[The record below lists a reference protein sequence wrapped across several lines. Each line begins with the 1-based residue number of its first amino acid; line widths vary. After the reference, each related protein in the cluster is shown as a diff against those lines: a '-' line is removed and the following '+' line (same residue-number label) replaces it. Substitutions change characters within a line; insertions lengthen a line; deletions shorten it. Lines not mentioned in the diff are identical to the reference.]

1 MMRKW
6 LTTVSV
12 IMAIALLLLSCAPA
26 AAPAPTV
33 SGPPKPGATPVSPAA
48 APTAAKPAATPAAPS
63 PVPKPSGE
71 QPRYGGVLPISLYL
85 EPPHLDLQQSQ
96 ILVTRMAAI
105 PPYDTLL
112 EYNPLKSDTI
122 IPDLA
127 EKYEVSSDGL
137 VYTFSL
143 NKGVKFHDG
152 APLTSEDVKY
162 NLDRLRNPPRGV
174 LSPRAALLASID
186 RIETP
191 DANTVK
197 IFTKYMDASFLGG
210 IALSHH
216 VIYPKKVV
224 EEKGDMK
231 KTVMGTG
238 PFRFVR
244 YETGV
249 IVEYTKNKEYF
260 RKDRPYLD
268 GLVFYIMTDSATRFA
283 AFRTGR
289 VLMTSQGS
297 GGLNPVQAEITEK
310 ELKGKAHPLRYV
322 SISNAFTSINV
333 TRKPLD
339 DVRVR
344 RALHLLADR
353 PAIIKVAWAT
363 EGMLTVFFVPEPY
376 GKWEFPN
383 DEMLKLPGY
392 RADKTPDIEEAK
404 KLLAEAG
411 QSSGLSLT
419 LAVRTIPQHT
429 RTGEMLREQF
439 KVAGIDLKL
448 DALETAVWTERKTK
462 ENYDL
467 LLDPYG
473 VDSDDPSPWLENILA
488 PGISFKDD
496 QLDAWKK
503 EQTRILDFPKRKELV
518 RKIEMRLLETLPVI
532 PSVRGGTYMMGLW
545 DNIKNY
551 PEPIGIW
558 NSHKH
563 TETWLAR

>member
-1 MMRKW
+1 MGKKMPRAI
-6 LTTVSV
+6 LVFVV
-12 IMAIALLLLSCAPA
+12 IGLLLGC
-26 AAPAPTV
+26 
-33 SGPPKPGATPVSPAA
+33 
-48 APTAAKPAATPAAPS
+48 APTAAPPGVAAPTPAAKPPPATPSPAAKPDATPAAPAAT
-63 PVPKPSGE
+63 PKTAAD
-71 QPRYGGVLPISLYL
+71 QPRYGGILPVSLYV
-85 EPPHLDLQQSQ
+85 EPPNLDLHQAQLLAS
-96 ILVTRMAAI
+96 RMAAA
-105 PPYDTLL
+105 PAYDTLL
-112 EYNPLKSDTI
+112 ESDPLKQDTI

-127 EKYEVSSDGL
+127 EKYEVSPDGL

-152 APLTSEDVKY
+152 ASLTSEDVKY

-174 LSPRAALLASID
+174 LSPRAGLLASID

-191 DANTVK
+191 DPNTVK
-197 IFTKYMDASFLGG
+197 IFTKYVDAGFLAG

-216 VIYPKKVV
+216 AIYPKKVV

-238 PFRFVR
+238 PFKFVR

-260 RKDRPYLD
+260 RRDRPYLD
-268 GLVFYIMTDSATRFA
+268 GLLFYIMTDSATRFA

-297 GGLNPVQAEITEK
+297 GGLNPVQAEVTEK
-310 ELKGKAHPLRYV
+310 ELKGKARPLRYV
-322 SISNAFTSINV
+322 SISNTFTSINV

-376 GKWEFPN
+376 GKWEFAN

-392 RADKTPDIEEAK
+392 RPDKTPDIEEAK
-404 KLLAEAG
+404 KLLAESGQAG
-411 QSSGLSLT
+411 GLSLT
-419 LAVRTIPQHT
+419 LTVRTIPQHS
-429 RTGEMLREQF
+429 RTGEMLREQY
-439 KVAGIDLKL
+439 KAAGIDLKL
-448 DALETAVWTERKTK
+448 DVLETTAWTERKTK

-503 EQTRILDFPKRKELV
+503 EQARILDFSKRKELV

-532 PSVRGGTYMMGLW
+532 PSIRGGTYMMGLW

-551 PEPIGIW
+551 PEPIGLW

-563 TETWLAR
+563 TETWLAK